1 VLWGG
6 ENVELLFFLYQNTLG
21 ISLFFLES
29 VFVVLEYSVV
39 NLKSDGMSFG
49 EYFMEGILDM
59 EMCECFGYLASRI
72 RKIAVLYPWHEILS
86 KTRIALVSA

>member
-1 VLWGG
+1 MHFCQSFFS
-6 ENVELLFFLYQNTLG
+6 NLFFVSKHIG
-21 ISLFFLES
+21 DFPLFS
-29 VFVVLEYSVV
+29 GVVV